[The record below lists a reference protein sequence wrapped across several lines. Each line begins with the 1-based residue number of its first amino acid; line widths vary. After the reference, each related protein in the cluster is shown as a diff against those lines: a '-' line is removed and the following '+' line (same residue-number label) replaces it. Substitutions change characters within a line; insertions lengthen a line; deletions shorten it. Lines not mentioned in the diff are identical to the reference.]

1 MEMKDLERLIDERSQ
16 KQIDDAKESIK
27 KELGAVPQAQIDE
40 AVKKAVAEVT
50 AKADAEK
57 AENVKYLE
65 AFKEAVSKDEKSFV
79 KETKISLI
87 QKHFTLFWIR
97 KPSTLAH
104 LQKVDLQFHSHS
116 QASISM
122 LL

>member
-50 AKADAEK
+50 AKADAEEQAGPVPDRMKESVRIHAEGIEKGGQQYK
-57 AENVKYLE
+57 AACKQCVLGG
-65 AFKEAVSKDEKSFV
+65 
-79 KETKISLI
+79 
-87 QKHFTLFWIR
+87 
-97 KPSTLAH
+97 
-104 LQKVDLQFHSHS
+104 
-116 QASISM
+116 
-122 LL
+122 